1 MMRLLVILGLAAG
14 LVFVYVTY
22 DPMIINRT
30 DEYGV
35 SGKVPLIDDNK
46 WEFKHCTS
54 NSNKNCGRLK

>member
-1 MMRLLVILGLAAG
+1 MIRLLVILGLAAG
-14 LVFVYVTY
+14 LVFVYATY

-35 SGKVPLIDDNK
+35 SGKVPLIDDK

-54 NSNKNCGRLK
+54 NSNQNCGRLK

>member
-35 SGKVPLIDDNK
+35 SGKVPLIDDTWK
-46 WEFKHCTS
+46 FKHCTS
-54 NSNKNCGRLK
+54 NSTTNCGRLN

>member
-30 DEYGV
+30 DEYGRA
-35 SGKVPLIDDNK
+35 GKTLVDEQ

-54 NSNKNCGRLK
+54 NSTTNCGRLK

>member
-1 MMRLLVILGLAAG
+1 MTRLLVILGLAAG

-35 SGKVPLIDDNK
+35 SGKVLLIDDK

-54 NSNKNCGRLK
+54 NSTTNCWRLK

>member
-1 MMRLLVILGLAAG
+1 MIRLLVILGLAAG

-35 SGKVPLIDDNK
+35 SGKVPLIDND

-54 NSNKNCGRLK
+54 NSNQNCGRLK